1 MQKFLS
7 VLLSLSL
14 FLSLFFTS
22 ANSASAE
29 IVEEIE
35 GVEIIQE
42 FEILGVFKASTA
54 DSISIEGNFSTP
66 NKTQRLS
73 LPNVINVTT
82 STSGDYVE
90 VYASNIGVD
99 TVDLVT
105 ATFVVQRY
113 DHNKKWVEVRR
124 TTMELKNLAPG
135 KKLMKK
141 IHNPQNYGYEKLIL
155 SFVAKDGKTVTSDS
169 QEMTR
174 IKNPYNWKDIKTL
187 ADHTYRHA
195 SDFGL
200 SYNEMTYSQKAN
212 AHYKNR
218 KNTGYEYFVDKS
230 GDIRVYQA
238 STNSFGSYDSSGK
251 TRTYYKPSRGKDY
264 WEDQKKMYLE

>member
-7 VLLSLSL
+7 VFLSLSL

-22 ANSASAE
+22 ANSTSAE

-35 GVEIIQE
+35 GVEIVEE
-42 FEILGVFKASTA
+42 FELTGAFEASTT
-54 DSISIEGNFSTP
+54 DSISTEGDF
-66 NKTQRLS
+66 KTQKLS
-73 LPNVINVTT
+73 LPNIINITT
-82 STSGDYVE
+82 STNGDYIE

-105 ATFVVQRY
+105 TTFVVQRY
-113 DHNKKWVEVRR
+113 NHNQDWVEVRR
-124 TTMELKNLAPG
+124 KTMTLKDLKPG
-135 KKLMKK
+135 KKLMEK
-141 IHNPQNYGYEKLIL
+141 IYNPQNYGYEKLIL
-155 SFVAKDGKTVTSDS
+155 SFVANDGKDVTSDS

-174 IKNPYNWKDIKTL
+174 IKNPYNWRDITTL

-212 AHYKNR
+212 QHYKNR
-218 KNTGYEYFVDKS
+218 STTGYEYFSDAS
-230 GDIRVYQA
+230 GNIRVYHA

-251 TRTYYKPSRGKDY
+251 TRTYFKPSRGKDY
-264 WEDQKKMYLE
+264 WKDQKDMYLK